1 MKKLTTLICL
11 VMALVSLCACG
22 ACADGEPTLWPA
34 CAPETG
40 LWGYIR
46 EDGSWGIA
54 PQYAQAQRF
63 VNGYAIVKAAGAEG
77 IIDETGRPIR
87 SASLPFL
94 ASSM

>member
-1 MKKLTTLICL
+1 MMKKLTTLICL

-46 EDGSWGIA
+46 EDGAWAIA
-54 PQYAQAQRF
+54 PQ
-63 VNGYAIVKAAGAEG
+63 
-77 IIDETGRPIR
+77 
-87 SASLPFL
+87 
-94 ASSM
+94 